1 MKKTLLCLS
10 SICVVVTIGLFVL
23 DNTNDSDSKI
33 SDLRKQHEQFLKN
46 SPFKETLKLSKKE
59 RKANGL
65 PPNKYSERIWEL
77 TMNPNTGKPEPEKLF
92 EVQEKLRKKAL
103 FAKVPGENSNDWVER
118 GPNNVGGRTRAIMF
132 DPNDATNKRV
142 FAGGV
147 SGGLW
152 VNNDITDANSSW
164 AEVNIPQNL
173 AISCI
178 TYDPNNTNVF
188 YAGTG
193 ESYVVG
199 DVNGNGLWK
208 STDAGLTW
216 NRVFGGVTGDTYI
229 VPNSGIVS
237 GDVKVTVNSPA
248 GIAGDYFG
256 FAASFGATI
265 SSTISGNLVLADDG
279 TASPNEACK
288 ALVNGGSVSGN
299 IAILYRGNCEFGAK
313 VLNAENAGAIAV
325 IVVNNSASE
334 PIAMRPGAVGDQ
346 VTIPA
351 LMISQADGQTIIDQL
366 GSGINV
372 DINPE
377 AFIRD
382 YSGYT
387 AKPGVQHINDVKIR
401 DIGGGNSEIYVAA
414 GTSFYGDAIPSV
426 LLGPEDFGLYKS
438 TDNGTSWSK
447 IDLFETIPNDIEIS
461 ANNTVWVSTTD
472 NVFGDSAGEIYSS
485 TDGVNFTLQHK
496 ITGGLRTQIAV
507 SGTNASTLYVLAE
520 GTTQPVEIIHT
531 DDAFATSTSLALPD
545 DADTGISAADF
556 TRGQAFYDLMI
567 EVDPTNDAIVYVGGI
582 DLFKTTDSGTTWN
595 QLSHWYGGFGFQE
608 VHADQHA
615 LTFANNSSST
625 MIFANDGGVYY
636 SNDSGT
642 IISARNKNYNT
653 LQFYK
658 GAIGQEVGAN
668 EKLLAGAQDNGSQLI
683 NNALAGIN
691 GSTEVTGGD
700 GAYCFIDK
708 DNDFMVTSYV
718 YNNFYYLNYSSGTGG
733 YTIDNDNKS
742 GDFINPAALDSDN
755 NTLYTNGSSG
765 TTYQVNRYVLGASSA
780 TKTVLS
786 NAKLDGTPS
795 AFKPLPS
802 TFFFKNVLVGTDNGK
817 LFKLA
822 INNSGIGNWTEITGP
837 SFAGSISCIE
847 LGATENDIYVTFYNY
862 GLTNNIFY
870 SNDGGANWQSKE
882 GNFPDIP
889 VRAIMANPLNTN
901 EVIIGTDLGVWGTT
915 DFSAESPTWVQS
927 QNGMKDVV
935 VTSFDLRESDNT
947 VLASTYGRG
956 MFTGQFT
963 ADPSTLAVEDI
974 KFKDIIK
981 VYPTVSDGNF
991 KIAGRNEVSEGVLSI
1006 FDLNGREVYASK
1018 INFNINRIQD
1028 ISLNTSS
1035 GIYIVKFKS
1044 NNKLFTQKVI
1054 VK

>member
-10 SICVVVTIGLFVL
+10 IICVVVTVGLFVL
-23 DNTNDSDSKI
+23 DNTNNSDSKI

-173 AISCI
+173 AVTSI
-178 TYDPNNTNVF
+178 TFDPNNTNIF
-188 YAGTG
+188 YLGTG
-193 ESYVVG
+193 ESYVQG

-208 STDAGLTW
+208 STDAGTSW
-216 NRVFGGVTGDTYI
+216 TKVFGGVTGETTFST
-229 VPNSGIVS
+229 NA
-237 GDVKVTVNSPA
+237 KVTVNSPV
-248 GIAGDYFG
+248 GIAGDYF
-256 FAASFGATI
+256 ALQ
-265 SSTISGNLVLADDG
+265 SSYGSALTNITGNLVLVDDSSG
-279 TASPNEACK
+279 SPNQGCNS
-288 ALVNGGSVSGN
+288 LTNGLSIAGN
-299 IAILYRGNCEFGAK
+299 IAVVERGGCDFTVK
-313 VLNAENAGAIAV
+313 SQNAQDAGAIAV
-325 IVVNNSASE
+325 LIVNNVAGP
-334 PIAMRPGAVGDQ
+334 PIVAGGTDPGTL
-346 VTIPA
+346 TIPTI
-351 LMISQADGQTIIDQL
+351 MISKEDGQNIIAQL
-366 GSGINV
+366 GSGVN
-372 DINPE
+372 
-377 AFIRD
+377 ATLQSTSAAALGR
-382 YSGYT
+382 YLT
-387 AKPGVQHINDVKIR
+387 PGIHHINDVVVR
-401 DIGGGNSEIYVAA
+401 DNA
-414 GTSFYGDAIPSV
+414 GTSEVFVAAASAFYADGSPASIF
-426 LLGPEDFGLYKS
+426 GIEDYGLYKS
-438 TDNGTSWSK
+438 SDSGVSWTKIGLPLIIGGTNYS
-447 IDLFETIPNDIEIS
+447 PNDIEIS
-461 ANNTVWVSTTD
+461 ADNTVWLATT
-472 NVFGDSAGEIYSS
+472 NNIYGAGGGTILSS
-485 TDGVNFTLQHK
+485 SDGTSFSVATTVAN
-496 ITGGLRTQIAV
+496 GVRTQIAV
-507 SGTNASTLYVLAE
+507 SGTNANKIYVLAQLSS
-520 GTTQPVEIIHT
+520 GTNAVEILET
-531 DDAFATSTSLALPD
+531 DDAFSSQTSLPLPN
-545 DADTGISAADF
+545 DADTDIDATDF
-556 TRGQAFYDLMI
+556 TRGQAFYDLML
-567 EVDPTNDAIVYVGGI
+567 EVDPTNDNIVYTGGI
-582 DLFKTTDSGTTWN
+582 DLFKSVDGGTTWG
-595 QLSHWYGGFGFQE
+595 QLSHWYGGFGFQY

-615 LTFANNSSST
+615 LAFGNNSSST

-636 SNDSGT
+636 SSNSGT
-642 IISARNKNYNT
+642 TISARNKDYNT
-653 LQFYK
+653 IQFYT
-658 GAIGQEVGAN
+658 GAIGPDINPSERILG
-668 EKLLAGAQDNGSQLI
+668 GAQDNANLESGT
-683 NNALAGIN
+683 
-691 GSTEVTGGD
+691 STTSGVNSFSDIRNGGD
-700 GAYCFIDK
+700 GAYVFIDRNK
-708 DNDFMVTSYV
+708 SYMISSYV
-718 YNNFYYLNYSSGTGG
+718 YNNFYYHNYNNPKNAIAFYEIVEDDT
-733 YTIDNDNKS
+733 T
-742 GDFINPAALDSDN
+742 GDFINPAGLDDIN
-755 NTLYTNGSSG
+755 DVLYTNGTSG
-765 TTYQVNRYVLGASSA
+765 AAYRINRYVIGVGSATASSINHA
-780 TKTVLS
+780 SLTSSPT
-786 NAKLDGTPS
+786 
-795 AFKPLPS
+795 AFKTSDNTS
-802 TFFFKNVLVGTDNGK
+802 TTLFVGTETGK
-817 LFKLA
+817 LLKIVNANTTPVWQDL
-822 INNSGIGNWTEITGP
+822 TGP
-837 SFAGSISCIE
+837 DFYGSISCIE
-847 LGATENDIYVTFYNY
+847 LGATDMEIYVTFYNY
-862 GLTNNIFY
+862 GVTNIFY
-870 SNDGGANWQSKE
+870 TNDGGTTWQNKE

-915 DFSAESPTWVQS
+915 DFSAVSPTWVQS

-974 KFKDIIK
+974 EFKDIIK